1 MLTTDTYCLYVVNGD
16 LITVDGPDLSDCFE
30 MED

>member
-1 MLTTDTYCLYVVNGD
+1 MLTKDTYCLYVVNGD

-30 MED
+30 IED